1 MDWKKIVKSIAPVI
15 GTALGGPMMGGTVR
29 YLASTLLGDD
39 NASEKD
45 VAAYIQNANP
55 DQLLDIKQLD
65 NDFKIKMEKLGVDV
79 FKLEVADRSSARVEH
94 KHSRM
99 PTVICILLTF
109 MVSAGA
115 YNLMVTVIPEDNS
128 DILHMLF
135 GQVLTAWTASIAYW
149 VGTTRSSSD
158 KSKMLGINK

>member
-1 MDWKKIVKSIAPVI
+1 MDWKEIVKSIAPVI

>member
-1 MDWKKIVKSIAPVI
+1 MDWKQIVKGIAPVL
-15 GTALGGPMMGGTVR
+15 GTALGGPMVGGAVK
-29 YLASTLLGDD
+29 YLASSLLKDE
-39 NASEKD
+39 NATEQE
-45 VAAYIQNANP
+45 VASYITGASP
-55 DQLLDIKQLD
+55 DQLLEIKKLDIDYKL
-65 NDFKIKMEKLGVDV
+65 KMEKLGVDV

-99 PTVICILLTF
+99 PTVICILLTM

-149 VGTTRSSSD
+149 VGTTRASSD
-158 KSKMLGINK
+158 KSKMLGISQ

>member
-39 NASEKD
+39 NASEKA